1 MTWFD
6 RAYNRRHIALL
17 WEWKVVS
24 AGHLENVSR
33 NGEECERYVW
43 LTQYLSIARVR
54 SHGVDNREGKLSF
67 GEVFRETFIDS
78 ILHQRQ
84 FRDPWW
90 QSILA

>member
-1 MTWFD
+1 MGVEGRFCRTS
-6 RAYNRRHIALL
+6 R
-17 WEWKVVS
+17 
-24 AGHLENVSR
+24 GVSR
-33 NGEECERYVW
+33 NDEESESYVW

-54 SHGVDNREGKLSF
+54 SHGVDNWEGKLSF